1 MMTGSIWIPLG
12 ALASIAALVWFSYAL
27 GFRGRR
33 TLSGDDEL
41 MALTRAYGGARDF
54 VVDANRASA
63 IAMLHDGRVF
73 LCKVVGNAIVTRV
86 YSKDEIASVA
96 DYRST
101 RDHVRGIAFQ
111 FKDLGFPSLKLEVS
125 GEVLPQW
132 FEDLKRK

>member
-1 MMTGSIWIPLG
+1 MTGSIWLPLG
-12 ALASIAALVWFSYAL
+12 SLASIAVLVWFSYAM

-41 MALTRAYGGARDF
+41 MALTQAYGGTREF
-54 VVDANRASA
+54 VMDADRASA

-86 YSKDEIASVA
+86 YSKGEIASVA
-96 DYRST
+96 DYRPK
-101 RDHVRGIAFQ
+101 RDHVRGISFQ
-111 FKDLGFPSLKLEVS
+111 FKDPGFPSLKLEVP

>member
-1 MMTGSIWIPLG
+1 MTGSIWLPLG
-12 ALASIAALVWFSYAL
+12 SLASIAMLVWFSYAL

-41 MALTRAYGGARDF
+41 MALSQAYGGAREF
-54 VVDANRASA
+54 VMDVDRASA
-63 IAMLHDGRVF
+63 IAMLQDGRVF
-73 LCKVVGNAIVTRV
+73 LCKIVGNAIVTRV

-96 DYRST
+96 DYRAK
-101 RDHVRGIAFQ
+101 RDHVRGIALK
-111 FKDLGFPSLKLEVS
+111 FKDAGFPSLKLEVP